1 MSPNI
6 LTIGYLAKKTG
17 TKVETI
23 RFYEK
28 NGLLP
33 EPGRTEGNY
42 RAYDHA
48 HLNRLSFIRRA
59 RDLGFSLDQVRGLL
73 RLSDDRDQSCKAVDE
88 IANEH
93 RAEVERKIRDLQAL
107 KAELDNIIDQCSCG
121 TVADC
126 RIIES
131 LSPKH

>member
-28 NGLLP
+28 NGLRP
-33 EPGRTEGNY
+33 QTGRNRG
-42 RAYDHA
+42 AYDHM
-48 HLNRLSFIRRA
+48 HLNRLSLIRRA

>member
-33 EPGRTEGNY
+33 EPGRT
-42 RAYDHA
+42 
-48 HLNRLSFIRRA
+48 
-59 RDLGFSLDQVRGLL
+59 
-73 RLSDDRDQSCKAVDE
+73 
-88 IANEH
+88 
-93 RAEVERKIRDLQAL
+93 
-107 KAELDNIIDQCSCG
+107 
-121 TVADC
+121 
-126 RIIES
+126 
-131 LSPKH
+131 